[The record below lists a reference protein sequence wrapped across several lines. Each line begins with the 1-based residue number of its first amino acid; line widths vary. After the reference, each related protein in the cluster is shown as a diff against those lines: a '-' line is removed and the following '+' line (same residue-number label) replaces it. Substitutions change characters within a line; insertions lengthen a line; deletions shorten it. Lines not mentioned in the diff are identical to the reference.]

1 MYGKLYGAWLK
12 AGMDA
17 WSLGTEA
24 SMVIGL
30 RMAKVAA
37 GGQTAAK
44 ETDLMISEKMHAAWE
59 LQAKLMM
66 APLGMTPL
74 GATRTALSHYRR
86 KVGANR
92 RRLSR

>member
-17 WSLGTEA
+17 WSLGAEA
-24 SMVIGL
+24 SMVIGM

-37 GGQTAAK
+37 GGPAAAK
-44 ETDLMISEKMHAAWE
+44 EADLMVSEKLHAAWE
-59 LQAKLMM
+59 LQTQLLT
-66 APLGMTPL
+66 APFGMTPL
-74 GATRTALSHYRR
+74 GATRKTLSHYRR

>member
-17 WSLGTEA
+17 WTLGAEA

-30 RMAKVAA
+30 RMAKVATGDSA
-37 GGQTAAK
+37 AAK
-44 ETDLMISEKMHAAWE
+44 EADLMVSEKVQAAWE
-59 LQAKLMM
+59 LQTQLLT

-74 GATRTALSHYRR
+74 GATRKTISHYRR

-92 RRLSR
+92 RRLTR

>member
-12 AGMDA
+12 AGIDA
-17 WSLGTEA
+17 WTLGAEA

-30 RMAKVAA
+30 RMAKVAT
-37 GGQTAAK
+37 GGSAAAT
-44 ETDLMISEKMHAAWE
+44 EADLMVSEKVQAAWE
-59 LQAKLMM
+59 LQTQLLT

-74 GATRTALSHYRR
+74 GATRKTISHYRR

-92 RRLSR
+92 RRLTR